1 MQNSAGK
8 HVLAKVR
15 AEAELTQ
22 GELAALLHCH
32 KMTIQRIEQGLLEL
46 SVSLAERI
54 QEVLGVSA
62 SWLLTNNFEITEVT
76 PEGRPWY
83 KSDFEMAQV
92 RATAWGKVAL
102 PPSGSE
108 VPNQLAT
115 LTEQL
120 KRWRFQRLATY
131 MDASA
136 SLAQKTSR
144 FNEFGL
150 LLNRLEKAVYD
161 VIANFGIDPE
171 VLKAGEPKIAELR
184 EAYQRTLAA
193 TQEPR
198 DSLPPTL
205 PRKRRYKRRGGT
217 PLG

>member
-108 VPNQLAT
+108 APNQLAT

-120 KRWRFQRLATY
+120 KRWRLHRLMTC
-131 MDASA
+131 MDSSL
-136 SLAQKTSR
+136 SLAQKAGR

-150 LLNRLEKAVYD
+150 LLNRLENAIAD
-161 VIANFGIDPE
+161 TIANFGIDPE
-171 VLKAGEPKIAELR
+171 VLKAGEPKEAALR
-184 EAYQRTLAA
+184 KAYQRTLAA
-193 TQEPR
+193 TQQP
-198 DSLPPTL
+198 LPSAL
-205 PRKRRYKRRGGT
+205 PKKRHHKRKNLVT
-217 PLG
+217 S